1 MQTSLAGR
9 DTPTLD
15 SRGGEC
21 KVPALQYRFPCHAP
35 ETGYSLSN
43 VGPWRRGRMRGR
55 FGLGAALAVAL
66 CSLVVA
72 ACGGS
77 DSGGSGGGGGGASSG
92 SSGGTNQTAGV
103 KKIDPNSM

>member
-55 FGLGAALAVAL
+55 FGLCAAVAVAL
-66 CSLVVA
+66 CSFVVA
-72 ACGGS
+72 ACGS
-77 DSGGSGGGGGGASSG
+77 DSGGGGGDDAGG
-92 SSGGTNQTAGV
+92 SSSDYSVSSVVQKPQAGD
-103 KKIDPNSM
+103 KT